1 MWTKV
6 IDGHLEIFGKILS
19 LLKNQSTTQYHN
31 RLVKIYLNSTIV
43 FYRFEHRSSII
54 FSLDLQESN
63 CKFTDFGS
71 IFCSFLEYDFA
82 TFYFDE
88 KTEIRTIF
96 GERRQSFWK
105 NIVKLMWENMS
116 DCVVLSWPAFL
127 LHVIWNICVKNTYTH
142 FIFIESEEL
151 HACKI

>member
-31 RLVKIYLNSTIV
+31 RLVKIYLNLT
-43 FYRFEHRSSII
+43 SI
-54 FSLDLQESN
+54 LL
-63 CKFTDFGS
+63 
-71 IFCSFLEYDFA
+71 FLVL
-82 TFYFDE
+82 TC
-88 KTEIRTIF
+88 
-96 GERRQSFWK
+96 RRQTVSSPIIVRFFVRFL
-105 NIVKLMWENMS
+105 NIILQHFTLTRKLRFVPFPAKDGKVFEKKHRQTDMRK
-116 DCVVLSWPAFL
+116 CFKLCCYILSWPAFL